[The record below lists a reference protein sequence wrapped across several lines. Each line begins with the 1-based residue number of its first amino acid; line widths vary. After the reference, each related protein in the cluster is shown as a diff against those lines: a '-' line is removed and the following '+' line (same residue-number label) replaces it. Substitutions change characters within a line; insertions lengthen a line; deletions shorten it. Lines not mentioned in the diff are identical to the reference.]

1 MRRLTQIQLPA
12 TTICFCRYA
21 SAYSSA
27 LGYCFAGTV
36 KGGTMLTISRR
47 DFLIAGTLL
56 GAQAMGATGAQPF
69 FRRTGLAVGL
79 QLYTLGD
86 DLKRDFDGTLAAV
99 SKIGYRSVEL
109 AGLAEHSAADWR
121 QALDR
126 SKLKC
131 PSMHVPPHSKTGV
144 NLDDLAALAE
154 VAHALG
160 IGTVVCPMFN
170 IPERFSLQPQPGEDT
185 GKLLARLGTSMTTD
199 DWKWNADYLNKKAAA
214 LKPYG
219 LRFAYHNHNVELA
232 PVGSSTGLAQL
243 IQETDPASVT
253 FEMDAGWVVAAGA
266 DPVALLAAHPGRFS
280 AMHVKDVKAS
290 TRPNFSLQQ
299 DPCEVGQGIIDWQTL
314 LAKAYQGNVRQFYV
328 EQEPPFS
335 RPRIESVAISFN
347 YLNALVA

>member
-1 MRRLTQIQLPA
+1 
-12 TTICFCRYA
+12 
-21 SAYSSA
+21 
-27 LGYCFAGTV
+27 
-36 KGGTMLTISRR
+36 MLTISRR
-47 DFLIAGTLL
+47 GFLAVGALL
-56 GAQAMGATGAQPF
+56 GAQAMGATSTQPF
-69 FRRTGLAVGL
+69 FRRTGLPIGL

-99 SKIGYRSVEL
+99 SKIGYRTVEL
-109 AGLAEHSAADWR
+109 AGLADHSAADWR
-121 QALDR
+121 RALDR
-126 SKLKC
+126 TKLKC
-131 PSMHVPPHSKTGV
+131 PSIHVPPRSKTGL
-144 NLDDLAALAE
+144 NLDELGALAE

-170 IPERFSLQPQPGEDT
+170 IPERASLQTQPGEET
-185 GKLLARLGTSMTTD
+185 GKMLARLGTSMTSD

-232 PVGSSTGLAQL
+232 PVGGSTGLAQL
-243 IQETDPASVT
+243 IQDTDPALVT

-266 DPVALLAAHPGRFS
+266 DPVALLAAYPGRFS

-299 DPCEVGQGIIDWQTL
+299 DPCEVGQGIIDWKTL
-314 LAKAYQGNVRQFYV
+314 LAKAYQGSVRQFYV

-335 RPRIESVAISFN
+335 KPRIESVAISFN